1 MGTFFTPVSSSPAGR
16 KCNLVFTTHLISFL
30 ARTSKP
36 RPNSDTSALKTKI
49 ITKTNDKIVQSCKKT
64 TFDILKC
71 LAARLRG
78 HKGNWLM
85 IPVYSFLLFVSSRP
99 YYRKSSIKPPP
110 PPSPFILH
118 ELEVMPEKNKAPGG
132 PNGGFTVSSWIS
144 IHRKWPI
151 VWCSR
156 SRAIYCAVCSQ
167 LTKRELNFVRKINS
181 ASRISQRTEQFWLFI
196 TASS

>member
-110 PPSPFILH
+110 PPPPLFFTNWRSCLKKIRP
-118 ELEVMPEKNKAPGG
+118 PGG
-132 PNGGFTVSSWIS
+132 LMEDLQYQAEFQYIESGLLFDVAGQELFIAQSAVSSQ
-144 IHRKWPI
+144 K
-151 VWCSR
+151 
-156 SRAIYCAVCSQ
+156 
-167 LTKRELNFVRKINS
+167 EN
-181 ASRISQRTEQFWLFI
+181 
-196 TASS
+196 